1 MERLFR
7 SNAIQEVLT
16 LSSLNRSAGGID
28 RGCIEQS
35 EVQCGKGE
43 LYDFGDHYYSI
54 RGLLHSP
61 RVCSGLKQRNYLPK
75 VPPYHP
81 SRPELANPLLPLVL
95 V

>member
-7 SNAIQEVLT
+7 SNAIQEVFP
-16 LSSLNRSAGGID
+16 LSSLNISAGGTD

-35 EVQCGKGE
+35 EAPCGGGE
-43 LYDFGDHYYSI
+43 PYYFGDLHYSI
-54 RGLLHSP
+54 RGLLYSP
-61 RVCSGLKQRNYLPK
+61 RVCSALRQRDYLPK

>member
-16 LSSLNRSAGGID
+16 LSSLNRSAGGTA

-35 EVQCGKGE
+35 ELQCGRCE
-43 LYDFGDHYYSI
+43 PYDVGDHYYSI